1 MEFFSSRRC
10 GIFRSERRALSRKGG
25 FTLRETVTQ
34 VRQIIN
40 PVRFQK
46 IQDDTAEATGLA
58 IITVDYQGTPVT
70 AHSRCSE
77 FCKKMRCSQK
87 YSALCRK
94 CDSRGGL
101 EAARN
106 REPYIYLC
114 HAGIIDLA
122 IPIILNDLYIGA
134 FMAGQVLLDNEG
146 DSDKLERM
154 LGGAGTAADLK
165 SDPKLQESYRKLPIM
180 SMAKVNA
187 LANMLLHI
195 GNYCVE
201 NALLREKTIL
211 NVTEKAQTYAANP
224 EHEAPVCGGEE
235 ASTKIARDILRPA
248 LEYIGRNPS
257 EKISLSRMATLCNIS
272 PSYFSKLFAKENLG
286 SLSSYVN
293 SVKLNSAKE
302 LLYSTNWPV
311 RSVADYLGYD
321 DCGYFIKVFKKYNGM
336 TPMEYRKYL

>member
-1 MEFFSSRRC
+1 
-10 GIFRSERRALSRKGG
+10 
-25 FTLRETVTQ
+25 LREIITQ

-40 PVRFQK
+40 PVTFQK

-70 AHSRCSE
+70 AHSKCSE
-77 FCKKMRCSQK
+77 FCRKMRSSPEYC
-87 YSALCRK
+87 ALCRK

-114 HAGIIDLA
+114 HAGIVDLA
-122 IPIILNDLYIGA
+122 IPIILNGLYIGA
-134 FMAGQVLLDNEG
+134 FMAGQVLLDNKN
-146 DSDKLERM
+146 DNTKLERM
-154 LGGAGTAADLK
+154 LEGAGSSVDYN
-165 SDPKLQESYRKLPIM
+165 SDPKYRDSYHKLPVM
-180 SMAKVNA
+180 NMEKVSA
-187 LANMLLHI
+187 LANMILHI

-201 NALLREKTIL
+201 NALLKG
-211 NVTEKAQTYAANP
+211 KAGIAGAEETQKYAGNP
-224 EHEAPVCGGEE
+224 EPEKPKFGGEE
-235 ASTKIARDILRPA
+235 QSAKKVRSILEPA
-248 LEYIGRNPS
+248 LNYIAGNPS
-257 EKISLSRMATLCNIS
+257 EKISLSHMAALCNIS

-293 SVKLNSAKE
+293 GVKLNSAKE

-321 DCGYFIKVFKKYNGM
+321 DCVYFIKIFKKCNGV

>member
-1 MEFFSSRRC
+1 M
-10 GIFRSERRALSRKGG
+10 K
-25 FTLRETVTQ
+25 ETITQ
-34 VRQIIN
+34 VKQIIN
-40 PVRFQK
+40 PIGFQK

-70 AHSRCSE
+70 AHSKCSE
-77 FCKKMRCSQK
+77 FCRKMRSSPK

-122 IPIILNDLYIGA
+122 IPILLNGLYIGA
-134 FMAGQVLLDNEG
+134 FMAGQVLLDNA
-146 DSDKLERM
+146 DDNNKLERM
-154 LGGAGTAADLK
+154 LEGTGTAVDYN
-165 SDPKLQESYRKLPIM
+165 SDPKFRESYHKLPVM
-180 SMAKVNA
+180 SLEKVGA
-187 LANMLLHI
+187 LANMILHI

-201 NALLREKTIL
+201 NALLKGKADAVAAEETQKYSASPAQEKTEYGGGKRSEKKVRGIL
-211 NVTEKAQTYAANP
+211 E
-224 EHEAPVCGGEE
+224 
-235 ASTKIARDILRPA
+235 PA
-248 LEYIGRNPS
+248 LAYIDENPS
-257 EKISLSRMATLCNIS
+257 EKISLSHMAALCNIS

-286 SLSSYVN
+286 SLSNYVN
-293 SVKLNSAKE
+293 GVKLNSAKE

-321 DCGYFIKVFKKYNGM
+321 DCGYFIKVFKKYNGV
-336 TPMEYRKYL
+336 TPMEYRKYI